1 MAAEA
6 YLWLHEQIWSSSLS
20 IALRNLELP
29 TWTTTFQH
37 NYGRQSAVSAYKR
50 IRKVP
55 TKSGFCLI
63 TQALGIA
70 NPELLAK
77 AKANDLLEKEQPKM
91 STDLTRRP
99 GHPSSSPWL

>member
-1 MAAEA
+1 MHAKQKRVTKSDTSGHC
-6 YLWLHEQIWSSSLS
+6 L
-20 IALRNLELP
+20 
-29 TWTTTFQH
+29 
-37 NYGRQSAVSAYKR
+37 AVSAYNR
-50 IRKVP
+50 IRKVL
-55 TKSGFCLI
+55 TKSGLCLI
-63 TQALGIA
+63 TSGIA

>member
-1 MAAEA
+1 MRE
-6 YLWLHEQIWSSSLS
+6 LHAKQKRVTKSDTSGHCL
-20 IALRNLELP
+20 
-29 TWTTTFQH
+29 
-37 NYGRQSAVSAYKR
+37 AVSAYNR
-50 IRKVP
+50 IRKVL
-55 TKSGFCLI
+55 TKSGLCLI
-63 TQALGIA
+63 TSGIA